1 MNIPAS
7 TLEQQYASSNPENSA
22 WVSANAGSGKT
33 HVLTQRVIRLM
44 LAGNPPDKILCLTF
58 TKAAAANMKNRVFS
72 TLADW
77 TMMEDAQLDEEIYK
91 ASNQRPTPA
100 TRNRARILFALA
112 LDTPGG
118 LKIQTIH
125 AFCESLLHQFPL
137 EANVPGHFEALQEI
151 EQSNMLAQAR
161 TLALSG
167 DESEAAQHYAALI
180 PFATDATI
188 ENGLN
193 AIISMR
199 QDFQSWAN
207 DGVETALQPLYEK
220 LGVTAGDQV
229 EDIQKRVTSDILSNC
244 KDIAAITAHATSSDK
259 KTDLDL
265 ANALQVL
272 VENRQPEVTFELI
285 RKAVL
290 TAKNEHKSEKTIATN
305 FVKNEIPS
313 TVDTLFEI
321 ADYILGAIEKINAL
335 QLLKN
340 SRHLFTIGDAV
351 LKLYENMKRQRGVI
365 DFDDQIEKCAN
376 LLTRAEIK
384 DWIRYRL
391 DRGIDHLLVDEA
403 QDTSPKQWEI
413 INAITEDF
421 HSGDTVANINRTV
434 FVVGD
439 EKQSIFSFQGAEPSE
454 FDKQKKRLQKR
465 VTTADKTFHA
475 GQLELSFRSTQDVL
489 HAVDK
494 VFSHSENLNGLTQ
507 SGEQPVHDAV
517 RSNHP
522 GEVQVWPVFV
532 QEKVEQTESWLDP
545 VDKKPADDPAVLL
558 ATKIADSIKG
568 WVGQTLPGM
577 EDPLKFGDILV
588 LVRKRDRFL
597 TAFTRTMKDKGL
609 AIAGADRLTLT
620 DHVAVEDLLAI
631 GRVVLLPEDDLSL
644 ACVLKGVFFNVDEET
659 LFEFAHS
666 RGEASLYDQIVGIS
680 QEKLHPKSKI
690 ASVIFERLEK
700 MFEVGRTSSVFDFYA
715 NLLGKME
722 GRKKILSRLGMEA
735 EDVLDSFLDETL
747 VFTNDRAGGL
757 ETFITELTKA
767 EPVIKREVEL
777 ERDEV
782 RVLTVHSSKG
792 LEARVVFL
800 VDHCSAAWSEKHRP
814 EILEIENDQ
823 NRNGYLWLTSK
834 EQHVEATRIST
845 TLIAEAAEAEY
856 RRLLYVGMTR
866 AADRLVVCGF
876 RGTREPNHPYWH
888 QMIENSLVDTATEIR
903 NDAGEL
909 SALHWISKSQ
919 PAISTKS
926 SELELPLTSELSS
939 TPGWLHEPARADAPL
954 PRPLTPSGAFALI
967 DRDSLTNETLK
978 FDANAGTNTIAIQ
991 RGNATH
997 KLLEVLPDIL
1007 PENRLSLATDYLDKT
1022 CPNLSLAQRT
1032 EILNSIFGIL
1042 SDDRFKDLFEGET
1055 RAEVSLAG
1063 RLDVKSGS
1071 MLVTGQ
1077 IDRLVIKDDRV
1088 TILDYKTNRNV
1099 PKSIAETPDEYIT
1112 QLALYRDL
1120 VARIYKTKETI
1131 SALLWTQTPDL
1142 MVIPDETLDRALD
1155 AIKNT

>member
-1 MNIPAS
+1 MNIPPS

-77 TMMEDAQLDEEIYK
+77 TMMDDARLDNEIHNT
-91 ASNQRPTPA
+91 SNERPTPSI
-100 TRNRARILFALA
+100 RKRARQLFALA

-137 EANVPGHFEALQEI
+137 EANVPRHFEALQEI
-151 EQSNMLAQAR
+151 EQSNILAQAR

-167 DESEAAQHYAALI
+167 EDSEAAHHYAALI

-193 AIISMR
+193 AIIAMR
-199 QDFQSWAN
+199 QDFQNWTKG
-207 DGVETALQPLYEK
+207 DVKTALQSLYEK
-220 LGVTAGDQV
+220 LGVTEGDQV
-229 EDIQKRVTSDILSNC
+229 EDIQNRAITDILANC
-244 KDIAAITAHATSSDK
+244 RGISAITTQAAGSDK
-259 KTDLDL
+259 QTDLNL

-272 VENRQPEVTFELI
+272 AENNQPELTFEII

-290 TAKNEHKSEKTIATN
+290 TAKNETKSEKTIATK
-305 FVKNEIPS
+305 FVKDAIPN
-313 TVDTLFEI
+313 VVETLFEI
-321 ADYILGAIEKINAL
+321 ADHVLGALEKISAL

-340 SRHLFTIGDAV
+340 SRHLFKIGEAV
-351 LKLYENMKRQRGVI
+351 LKHYENMKRQRGVI

-421 HSGDTVANINRTV
+421 HSGDTAANINRTV

-454 FDKQKKRLQKR
+454 FDRQKNRLQKR
-465 VTTADKTFHA
+465 VLTADKSFHA
-475 GQLELSFRSTQDVL
+475 GQLEFSFRSTQDVL
-489 HAVDK
+489 HAIDK

-507 SGEQPVHDAV
+507 SGEKPIHDAV

-522 GEVQVWPVFV
+522 GQVQVWPVFV
-532 QEKVEQTESWLDP
+532 QEKVEQTDSWLDAI
-545 VDKKPADDPAVLL
+545 DKKPADDPAVLL
-558 ATKIADSIKG
+558 ANKIADSIKD

-577 EDPLKFGDILV
+577 EVPLKFGDILV

-620 DHVAVEDLLAI
+620 DHVAIEDLRAI
-631 GRVVLLPEDDLSL
+631 GRVALLPEDDLSL
-644 ACVLKGVFFNVDEET
+644 ACVLKGVFFNIDEDT
-659 LFEFAHS
+659 LFEFAHG
-666 RGEASLYDQIVGIS
+666 RGDMSLYDQIVAIS
-680 QEKLHPKSKI
+680 QIETHPKSNI
-690 ASVIFERLEK
+690 ASLIIERLEK
-700 MFEVGRTSSVFDFYA
+700 IFEVGRTSSVFDFYA

-722 GRKKILSRLGMEA
+722 GRKKILNRLGLEA
-735 EDVLDSFLDETL
+735 EDVLDSFLDEAL
-747 VFTNDRAGGL
+747 NFTNDRSGGL

-782 RVLTVHSSKG
+782 RILTVHSSKG

-800 VDHCSAAWSEKHRP
+800 VDHCGAAWTEKHRP
-814 EILEIENDQ
+814 EILEIDNDQ
-823 NRNGYLWLTSK
+823 NKNGYLWLTSK
-834 EQHVEATRIST
+834 EQHVEAIRSST
-845 TLIAEAAEAEY
+845 ALIGEAAEAEY

-866 AADRLVVCGF
+866 AADRLVVCGY

-888 QMIENSLVDTATEIR
+888 QMVENSLVETATKIK

-909 SALHWISKSQ
+909 TALHWISKAQ
-919 PAISTKS
+919 PAVSAKPS
-926 SELELPLTSELSS
+926 DQKLPLATDLKSIPE
-939 TPGWLHEPARADAPL
+939 WLNKPARADAPL

-978 FDANAGTNTIAIQ
+978 FGATAETNSFAIQ

-997 KLLEVLPDIL
+997 KLFEVLPDIL
-1007 PENRLSLATDYLDKT
+1007 PENRLPLATDYLDKT
-1022 CPNLSLAQRT
+1022 CSNLSPDQRA
-1032 EILNSIFGIL
+1032 EILNNIFGIL
-1042 SDDRFKDLFEGET
+1042 SDDHFKGLFEGEA

-1077 IDRLVIKDDRV
+1077 IDRLIISDDRV
-1088 TILDYKTNRNV
+1088 TILDYKTNRSV
-1099 PKSIAETPDEYIT
+1099 PNSIADTPDEYIT

-1120 VARIYKTKETI
+1120 VARIYKTKEII
-1131 SALLWTQTPDL
+1131 SALLWTQTPEL
-1142 MVIPDETLDRALD
+1142 MVIPDESLNRALD
-1155 AIKNT
+1155 AIKNS